1 MTNPT
6 ELGFQDHGLDAG
18 HLGSVQN
25 LNVCVPVLP
34 VNVHDRL
41 HASHVELLQLLQMSF
56 VHGPRLTSVE
66 EAGENDGPVHL
77 YFRGHWWIYNI
88 VLIQDAGMEPT
99 DSLTGLADPGIDLL
113 IRAVVLADGTAEVL
127 KVVHLQLGILDGNG
141 EGWGG

>member
-1 MTNPT
+1 M
-6 ELGFQDHGLDAG
+6 
-18 HLGSVQN
+18 
-25 LNVCVPVLP
+25 
-34 VNVHDRL
+34 NVHDRL

-66 EAGENDGPVHL
+66 EAGKNDCPVHL

-88 VLIQDAGMEPT
+88 VLIQDASTEPT
-99 DSLTGLADPGIDLL
+99 DSLTGLVDPAIDLL
-113 IRAVVLADGTAEVL
+113 IRAIVLAGGTAEVL